1 MSITL
6 YLRFPD
12 EATFRA
18 SLPADFIQYGETGS
32 PLPDGVQAIR
42 IIGPM
47 YSGGTYDAQGNVI
60 TPPTLVAGWHVNVL
74 GTLPDAWKAYQ
85 IHPVTPSGVFGT
97 K

>member
-12 EATFRA
+12 EASFEAT
-18 SLPADFIQYGETGS
+18 LPAGFEPQGETGS

-47 YSGGTYDAQGNVI
+47 YSGGTYDEQGNVI
-60 TPPTLVAGWHVNVL
+60 TAPTLIAGWHVNVL
-74 GTLPDAWKAYQ
+74 GTLPDAWKAYE
-85 IHPVTPSGVFGT
+85 IHPVTPSGVFG
-97 K
+97 

>member
-12 EATFRA
+12 EATFEA
-18 SLPADFIQYGETGS
+18 TLPAGFEPQGETGS
-32 PLPDGVQAIR
+32 LLPEGVQAIR

-60 TPPTLVAGWHVNVL
+60 TAPTLIAGWHVNVL
-74 GTLPDAWKAYQ
+74 GTLPDAWKPYQ
-85 IHPVTPSGVFGT
+85 IFPVTPSGVFG
-97 K
+97 